1 MHDTIKIIKEELEEL
16 EEKLLRVNLNI
27 NKAVNEKGRMEEELK
42 RYMKLNKSKAK
53 NAQPKQSQH

>member
-1 MHDTIKIIKEELEEL
+1 MTDTIKIIKEELEEL

-27 NKAVNEKGRMEEELK
+27 NKAVNEKSRMEEELK

-53 NAQPKQSQH
+53 NA